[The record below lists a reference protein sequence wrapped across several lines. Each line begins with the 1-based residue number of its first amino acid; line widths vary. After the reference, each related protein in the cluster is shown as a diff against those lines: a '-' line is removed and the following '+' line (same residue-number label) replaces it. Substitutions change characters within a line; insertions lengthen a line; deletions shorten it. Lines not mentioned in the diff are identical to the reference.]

1 MVGLAFA
8 IGLLTLHAWLK
19 ALLCACEAKFIA
31 AGVWLCVGIFMVDVL
46 NVAFNG
52 EAWVDFGPL
61 YVAIMIGS
69 VGATVLKLVLRW
81 RRHREVALEILIAEE
96 EFRPM
101 RDVTPRKQ
109 KQISHSQ

>member
-1 MVGLAFA
+1 
-8 IGLLTLHAWLK
+8 
-19 ALLCACEAKFIA
+19 
-31 AGVWLCVGIFMVDVL
+31 MVDVL

-61 YVAIMIGS
+61 YVAIMVGS

-81 RRHREVALEILIAEE
+81 RRLLEHREVELEIL
-96 EFRPM
+96 PM

-109 KQISHSQ
+109 KQISRSQ